1 MRRIIPLIL
10 FLTLILPGT
19 MPGADAQTTGITNIE
34 IILDCSETMKR
45 EVNQA
50 GKLTTA
56 KTALFEFIN
65 DAPSK
70 YRYALRIMGGGEN
83 ATHYSSELIAGL
95 GLLSKYSLNE
105 KIRELKAGGE
115 RALYHALSDCLYDF
129 NDMDANNIVM
139 LITDGLDDGERS
151 LEDLEFYYEFTPGA
165 PKLYI
170 FGLDLTSSM
179 EEEFNNLT
187 KVAGGRVFNISDPAQ
202 LADILIDSVSEFSG
216 NLSVYVFDHNGNPVN
231 GDIQVF
237 DISGNPVTAVFD
249 SSVLI
254 AEVPAGIYTVEVKYK
269 GETKRSDPMDIGRD
283 KSGKINFVYKMLAG
297 NVRVT
302 LLDSLYDSIKGSI
315 VVRNM
320 SYQIVYEG
328 GPDNYFSISLPEGAY
343 DFEATSG
350 GRSYQQNGV
359 VVSHD
364 SRIDI
369 EIVIPIVQSVLEV
382 EVNNLESIPV
392 NAKIRVY
399 TSDGYVMGNAEYASY
414 FHITLPPDSYTV
426 EVEVAG
432 QRYEQTISLIEGDQV
447 TLSFDV
453 AVRVGYLLV
462 ELRTDSGY
470 DAWGTVRVFDENGR
484 YMRHWSHESDESP
497 DWAFELP
504 EGRYKV
510 EAEVDNIVSS
520 RDSVY
525 VSADEDMIVVIRFP
539 DYVR

>member
-1 MRRIIPLIL
+1 M
-10 FLTLILPGT
+10 
-19 MPGADAQTTGITNIE
+19 MPGADAQTIGITNIE

-56 KTALFEFIN
+56 KTALFGFIN

-70 YRYALRIMGGGEN
+70 YRLALRIMGGGED
-83 ATHYSSELIAGL
+83 ATYYSSELISGL
-95 GLLSKYSLNE
+95 GLLSTYSLNE

-115 RALYHALSDCLYDF
+115 RALYHALSDCIYDF
-129 NDMDANNIVM
+129 NEADANNIVM

-151 LEDLEFYYEFTPGA
+151 LEDLEFYYENTPGA

-179 EEEFNNLT
+179 EEEFNKLV
-187 KVAGGRVFNISDPAQ
+187 KVAGGRVFNISDPTQ
-202 LADILIDSVSEFSG
+202 LADMLKDSVSEFSG
-216 NLSVYVFDHNGNPVN
+216 NLSVYVYDHNGNPVN

-283 KSGKINFVYKMLAG
+283 KSGKVNFVYKMLAG

-302 LLDSLYDSIKGSI
+302 LFDSLYDSIKGSI
-315 VVRNM
+315 VVRDI
-320 SYQIVYEG
+320 SYQVVYEG
-328 GPDNYFSISLPEGAY
+328 GPDNYFSITLPEGAY

-369 EIVIPIVQSVLEV
+369 EIVIPIIQSVLEV
-382 EVNNLESIPV
+382 EVNNQESIPV

-399 TSDGYVMGNAEYASY
+399 TSDGFVMGDAEYASY

-426 EVEVAG
+426 EVEVSN

-453 AVRVGYLLV
+453 AVRVGYLMV

-470 DAWGTVRVFDENGR
+470 DAWGIVRVFDENGR
-484 YMRHWSHESDESP
+484 YMRHWALESDEAP

-510 EAEVDNIVSS
+510 EAEVENIVSS
-520 RDSVY
+520 RDGVY
-525 VSADEDMIVVIRFP
+525 VSADEDMVVVIRFP